1 VSKRVAEEAI
11 IVPGTHAAGRSRN
24 LAVVLTIA
32 GVLVV
37 VAVVLLIT
45 VLTGGDTGGGGSTPG
60 SGGY

>member
-1 VSKRVAEEAI
+1 M
-11 IVPGTHAAGRSRN
+11 PGTHAAGRSRN
-24 LAVVLTIA
+24 LAVALTIT